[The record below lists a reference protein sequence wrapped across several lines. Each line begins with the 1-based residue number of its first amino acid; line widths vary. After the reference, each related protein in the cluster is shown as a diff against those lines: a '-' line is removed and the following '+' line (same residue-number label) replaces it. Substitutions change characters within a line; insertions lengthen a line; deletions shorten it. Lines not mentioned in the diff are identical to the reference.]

1 MQKFKTD
8 ASALATTSD
17 ATPVNICGIG
27 GYANNSA
34 GVYRARVMARAQGAD
49 ECKTWDVT
57 FSWRKNS
64 GGTLTITGALATL
77 LVVGNP
83 LLATAG
89 WTVNAVAV
97 SGNTYLE
104 IKGDANSTI
113 DWAAYADCEYL
124 EQ

>member
-1 MQKFKTD
+1 MQKFQT
-8 ASALATTSD
+8 STSELTTTTNN
-17 ATPVNICGIG
+17 TPTNICGIG

-49 ECKTWDVT
+49 EVKTWDVS
-57 FSWRKNS
+57 FGWRKGS
-64 GGTLTITGALATL
+64 TGTLEITGSLVAL

-89 WTVNAVAV
+89 WSVEAVAV
-97 SGNTYLE
+97 SGNTYLAV
-104 IKGDANSTI
+104 KGDGNSTV